1 MSGPLPLP
9 QELLDFIID
18 FLFDDKQSLKA
29 CSLTCRAFLS
39 ASRLHIFTQM
49 HLQPERFSSFMA
61 SSPSVVPF
69 VQSLRFDSTKPKAAM
84 YLSIQDLNMLPN
96 LKSLTVKG
104 SAFHPHLP
112 PPLAESW
119 CTQIACLSMESQGFS
134 DFYQFARFIVLFT
147 SLERLSMKNMLWFG
161 QSIPDLHQRLPST
174 LRTLDLQ
181 QCSISQLFEWILCH
195 DPIPSLHTLALT
207 YQNSNQLSL
216 INEIC
221 SSLHSSLKHF
231 ELITPTGFL
240 EPRML

>member
-1 MSGPLPLP
+1 MSCPSPLP

-39 ASRLHIFTQM
+39 ASRLHLFTQM
-49 HLQPERFSSFMA
+49 HLQTERFSSFMA

-69 VQSLRFDSTKPKAAM
+69 VRCLTSINQQCAM

-96 LKSLTVKG
+96 LKSLIVRG
-104 SAFHPHLP
+104 SVFHPHLP

-134 DFYQFARFIVLFT
+134 NFYQFARFIVLFT

-161 QSIPDLHQRLPST
+161 QPIPDLHQRLPST
-174 LRTLDLQ
+174 LRTLRLDLQ
-181 QCSISQLFEWILCH
+181 QYSIFEWILSH
-195 DPIPSLHTLALT
+195 DPMPSLHTLALT
-207 YQNSNQLSL
+207 YQNSNELSL
-216 INEIC
+216 INNIC
-221 SSLHSSLKHF
+221 SGLRSSLRHF
-231 ELITPTGFL
+231 ELTPTHRLLGPSTL
-240 EPRML
+240 